1 MLRPLLRTMNT
12 VSNVKV
18 MSSSESMAKSAF
30 SCAFSSVSS
39 GRSSPRS
46 ALSMPPRMSRKP
58 LPPASTTPAFLRTG
72 FMSVVCASVISPWA
86 MACSSTYSTLFCSSA
101 ALAARSAAR
110 RETVRIVPSAGFIT
124 ALYAAATPS
133 CIAAAK
139 AAPSASLQP
148 LSSLEMPRKRRDRMT
163 PELPRAPRS
172 SAEAVTEAA

>member
-1 MLRPLLRTMNT
+1 
-12 VSNVKV
+12 
-18 MSSSESMAKSAF
+18 
-30 SCAFSSVSS
+30 
-39 GRSSPRS
+39 
-46 ALSMPPRMSRKP
+46 
-58 LPPASTTPAFLRTG
+58 
-72 FMSVVCASVISPWA
+72 MSVVCASVISPWA

-148 LSSLEMPRKRRDRMT
+148 LSSLEMPRKRSDRMT